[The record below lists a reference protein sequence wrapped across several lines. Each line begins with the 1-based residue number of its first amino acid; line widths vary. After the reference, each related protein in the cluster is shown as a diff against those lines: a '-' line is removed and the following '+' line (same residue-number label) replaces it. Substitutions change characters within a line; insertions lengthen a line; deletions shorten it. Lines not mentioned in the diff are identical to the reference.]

1 MVVTAYKLDKSS
13 SSVSRPSSQVVKGD
27 GTDLRPNGLSNTDN
41 IPQNTLSNNKMKGVL
56 PLKVWLKHSI

>member
-27 GTDLRPNGLSNTDN
+27 GTDLRPNGLSNADN
-41 IPQNTLSNNKMKGVL
+41 IPQNTLNNNKMKGGFTTKSMV
-56 PLKVWLKHSI
+56 KT

>member
-41 IPQNTLSNNKMKGVL
+41 IPQNTLSNNKMKGGFTTKSMV
-56 PLKVWLKHSI
+56 KT